1 MYSQLLFPN
10 ISELSYEILIIMQ
23 VKAKIKNWTI
33 KKQKNKKTKTTRHT
47 IGVAIQCV
55 LEINKLT
62 NL

>member
-33 KKQKNKKTKTTRHT
+33 KKQKKQKNKNNTSYNWSSYTMRFRDQQ
-47 IGVAIQCV
+47 V
-55 LEINKLT
+55 N
-62 NL
+62 

>member
-33 KKQKNKKTKTTRHT
+33 KKQKQKNKNNTSYNWSSYTMRFRDQL
-47 IGVAIQCV
+47 V
-55 LEINKLT
+55 N
-62 NL
+62 